1 MNTPTA
7 LYDYFNDN
15 ERNAASNA
23 RFVHTSSINSV
34 GYLSNIGGNSFK
46 EQVTSHIYVYR
57 PFVLNNVNF
66 DVDDVGALYING
78 NYITGQNNYNGGA
91 GTNYSYSF
99 KVGWHRL
106 DLIYYEGGGG
116 DYIKLGWNPAQYQDF
131 ISAMTPFG
139 PQDRIIT
146 MGGNVGIGTLNPSTT
161 LDVVGVIRGTTLSS
175 LNIFTSNIS
184 SFFYGGIE
192 KYNYIS
198 TTGLQS
204 TITGLGTFGYI
215 SSLSLQSTVRTLER
229 YYSIIT
235 LSTTANLSVS
245 SLTFVEIN
253 TNSTTSLYY
262 RSSMIYVG
270 NNILYGALQYTP
282 QFITF

>member
-1 MNTPTA
+1 
-7 LYDYFNDN
+7 
-15 ERNAASNA
+15 
-23 RFVHTSSINSV
+23 
-34 GYLSNIGGNSFK
+34 
-46 EQVTSHIYVYR
+46 
-57 PFVLNNVNF
+57 
-66 DVDDVGALYING
+66 
-78 NYITGQNNYNGGA
+78 
-91 GTNYSYSF
+91 
-99 KVGWHRL
+99 
-106 DLIYYEGGGG
+106 LIYYEGGGG
-116 DYIKLGWNPAQYQDF
+116 DYIKLGWNPIQYQDF
-131 ISAMTPFG
+131 IGDMTPFG

-146 MGGNVGIGTLNPSTT
+146 MSSNVGIGTLNPSTT
-161 LDVVGVIRGTTLSS
+161 LDVVGVIRGTTLSTILLNT
-175 LNIFTSNIS
+175 LNIETSNIS

-204 TITGLGTFGYI
+204 TIVGLGTFGYI
-215 SSLSLQSTVRTLER
+215 SSTQLQSTVRKLES